1 MKTLKYIPFVL
12 ITILVLN
19 SCGKDWL
26 DVKPKGTTLE
36 DNYYQN
42 ADEVYSGLVAA
53 YDPLGWEVVKD
64 YSSKVGLLNSASD
77 ECYAGG
83 GSYGDRA
90 TWEAWSSYTLDP
102 AVGPQADF
110 WARNYAGI
118 YRANVLLNKID
129 GATMNDVLRE
139 RFRAEARFLR
149 AYYYFDL
156 VRLFRNIPLII
167 SPLTP
172 SEVSNVEQVAPEK
185 VYEQIEADLK
195 AAIPNLPLTVPVDE
209 NGRIT
214 KGAAQAL
221 LGKVILTQNNESRMA
236 EAAELFDAVYKSGVY
251 HLLEKYGDI
260 FRPDNKFN
268 AESIFEITH
277 TSAAVGYW
285 GPWPPAGEG
294 HIFTQMC
301 GPRAYNGPTYKAGW
315 GFNPIT
321 TETVNLLKNDPRYR
335 STIANIDSLEKAGT
349 ATYEKGYQNTG
360 YFIQKYAPLQEFFG
374 HGTGDPVL
382 EWPTN
387 YIEIRLADV
396 CLMAAEAY
404 LRSGDNGK
412 ALSYLD
418 LVRQRVDLGS
428 IPATLDNIYT
438 ERRLELATEG
448 HRFFD
453 LLRTAKA
460 ASTLANRG
468 FVAGKHELLPIPIGE
483 LNGTK
488 LKQNP
493 NY

>member
-1 MKTLKYIPFVL
+1 MKAIKYIPVLL
-12 ITILVLN
+12 ITALILN
-19 SCGKDWL
+19 ACGKDWL
-26 DVKPKGTTLE
+26 EEKPKGTTLE
-36 DNYYQN
+36 DNYYQT
-42 ADEVYSGLVAA
+42 AEDIYAGLVAA

-64 YSSKVGLLNSASD
+64 YSSKVGLLNTASD

-102 AVGPQADF
+102 AVGPQGDF
-110 WARNYAGI
+110 WGRNYAGI
-118 YRANVLLNKID
+118 YRANVLLTKID
-129 GATMNDVLRE
+129 GATMNDALRE
-139 RFRAEARFLR
+139 RYRAETHFLR

-156 VRLFRNIPLII
+156 VRLFRNIPLITK
-167 SPLTP
+167 PLSP
-172 SEVSNVEQVAPEK
+172 SEVFNVEQVAPEK
-185 VYEQIEADLK
+185 VYEQIEADLA
-195 AAIPNLPLTVPVDE
+195 AAIPNLPLTVPIDE

-221 LGKVILTQNNESRMA
+221 LGKVILTQNNESRML
-236 EAAELFDAVYKSGVY
+236 EAAELLNTVYNSGVY
-251 HLLEKYGDI
+251 RLLEKYGDI
-260 FRPDNKFN
+260 FKPDNKFN

-301 GPRAYNGPTYKAGW
+301 GPRSYNGPDYQAGW

-321 TETVNLLKNDPRYR
+321 TETANLLKNDPRYR
-335 STIANIDSLEKAGT
+335 STIANIDSLEKAGV

-360 YFIQKYAPLQEFFG
+360 YFIQKYAPLKEFFG

-382 EWPTN
+382 EWPMN

-404 LRSGDNGK
+404 QRGGDGGK
-412 ALSYLD
+412 AQLYLD
-418 LVRQRVDLGS
+418 LVRQRVGMPS
-428 IPATLDNIYT
+428 VTATLENIYT

-453 LLRTAKA
+453 LIRTGKA
-460 ASTLANRG
+460 AETLSSRG
-468 FVAGKHELLPIPIGE
+468 FIAGKHEILPIPLAE